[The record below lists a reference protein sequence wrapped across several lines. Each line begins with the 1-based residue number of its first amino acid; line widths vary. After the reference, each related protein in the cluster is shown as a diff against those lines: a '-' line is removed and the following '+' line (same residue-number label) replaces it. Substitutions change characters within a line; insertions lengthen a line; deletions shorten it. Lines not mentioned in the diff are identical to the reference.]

1 MTDEQPRGRIP
12 KGHVVLHVDRCKAC
26 WLCLDV
32 CPPHVLE
39 ASGEEQVN
47 ARGYRYPRL
56 FEGCIACERC
66 LDVCPDFVFDVYVV
80 PDDVALPIKSEA
92 P

>member
-1 MTDEQPRGRIP
+1 MGSIP
-12 KGHVVLHVDRCKAC
+12 KGHVVMHADRCKEC
-26 WLCLDV
+26 WLCIDV

-39 ASGEEQVN
+39 RSDRVN

-56 FEGCIACERC
+56 VEGCIACERC

-80 PDDVALPIKSEA
+80 PDDEPLPRMEGE